1 MSQRRMQQLE
11 GPDCPALPE
20 EWRPDGATPQANM
33 QEHSTERTQGTDE
46 PHIIPKYGALG
57 LRALLFTPSW
67 FSINM

>member
-1 MSQRRMQQLE
+1 MQQLE
-11 GPDCPALPE
+11 SPGCPALPE

-33 QEHSTERTQGTDE
+33 QEHGIQGTDE
-46 PHIIPKYGALG
+46 PDIIPKYGALG